1 MMVGSAV
8 QKYGPDLDA
17 TTVINGFRYAYRN
30 YMAESTI
37 LELKI
42 AKKEGED
49 KIQEQIAMAKLY
61 LYQAVDVVTLKRKR
75 KHYPLLKET
84 NNA

>member
-1 MMVGSAV
+1 M
-8 QKYGPDLDA
+8 QQQLL
-17 TTVINGFRYAYRN
+17 
-30 YMAESTI
+30 MASDILIEITWLKVPF
-37 LELKI
+37 LELKM

-75 KHYPLLKET
+75 KHYPLLKVT
-84 NNA
+84 NNVLMLF